1 MRPFQFRPAARNGVN
16 TNFDSNKGIK
26 ITAALLALMGIRKA
40 VRQSRRMDFHGKVV
54 LITGGSRGL
63 GLVLAREFM
72 REGAKVAI
80 CARDENELIRAQD
93 ELSRYGNVL
102 AIPCDITYTDEVAQL
117 VEIVHDRFGRIDVL
131 VNNAG
136 VIAVGPIESM
146 KIEDFDEA
154 MRTHFWGPLHSIL
167 AVLPEMQQRK
177 SGRIVN
183 ISSIGGKISVPHLVP
198 YSASKFALV
207 GLSEGLRAELKK
219 DGIFVSTICPGL
231 MRTGSPRNADFK
243 SQHRLEYA
251 WFALSDSLP
260 FLSMD
265 VDRAARKI
273 VNACRYGIAEV
284 VLSAPAK
291 LAVKFHGL
299 FPGLTADLLD
309 LENRLLPR
317 DGGIGSARA
326 KGYDSESSV
335 TLSRFTA
342 MTRAAERRNNQIA

>member
-1 MRPFQFRPAARNGVN
+1 
-16 TNFDSNKGIK
+16 
-26 ITAALLALMGIRKA
+26 
-40 VRQSRRMDFHGKVV
+40 
-54 LITGGSRGL
+54 
-63 GLVLAREFM
+63 
-72 REGAKVAI
+72 
-80 CARDENELIRAQD
+80 
-93 ELSRYGNVL
+93 
-102 AIPCDITYTDEVAQL
+102 
-117 VEIVHDRFGRIDVL
+117 
-131 VNNAG
+131 
-136 VIAVGPIESM
+136 
-146 KIEDFDEA
+146 
-154 MRTHFWGPLHSIL
+154 
-167 AVLPEMQQRK
+167 MQQRG

-251 WFALSDSLP
+251 WFTLSDSLP

-273 VNACRYGIAEV
+273 VNACRYGVAEV
-284 VLSAPAK
+284 VLSVPAK

-317 DGGIGSARA
+317 DGGIGSGRA

-335 TLSRFTA
+335 TLSRITA
-342 MTRAAERRNNQIA
+342 LTRAAERRNNQIA

>member
-1 MRPFQFRPAARNGVN
+1 M
-16 TNFDSNKGIK
+16 NFDTKRGMQV
-26 ITAALLALMGIRKA
+26 TAALLAMLGIRKA
-40 VRQSRRMDFHGKVV
+40 VRESRRIDFKDKVV

-63 GLVLAREFM
+63 GLVLAREFIS
-72 REGAKVAI
+72 EGAQIAI
-80 CARDENELIRAQD
+80 CARDEGELIRAQD
-93 ELSRYGNVL
+93 ELSRYGEVL
-102 AIPCDITYTDEVAQL
+102 AVPCDISYADEVEQM
-117 VEIVHDRFGRIDVL
+117 VEIVRERYGRIDVL

-146 KIEDFDEA
+146 RIEDFDEA
-154 MRTHFWGPLHSIL
+154 MRTHFWGPLHAIL
-167 AVLPEMQQRK
+167 AVLPEMQERR

-219 DGIFVSTICPGL
+219 DGILVSTICPGL
-231 MRTGSPRNADFK
+231 MRTGSPRNAEFK
-243 SQHRLEYA
+243 GQHRLEYA

-273 VNACRYGIAEV
+273 VNACRYGVAEV
-284 VLSAPAK
+284 VLSVPAK
-291 LAVKFHGL
+291 FAIAFHGL
-299 FPGLTADLLD
+299 FPGLTADLMD
-309 LENRLLPR
+309 LENRILPG
-317 DGGIGSARA
+317 DGGIGFRRA

-335 TLSRFTA
+335 TLSRITA